1 MSDLGIV
8 LRSLRRHAFSTTVT
22 AALVAV
28 SVAILLVLL
37 SLRSAAQSSFRR
49 GTGNMHLLLGADA
62 SPLVTVLNGVFYAN
76 PPQQPIPWTKY
87 QQIRGSFPWE
97 WAVPT
102 QIGDTYRGAPV
113 VATTPDFFSRFEPVR
128 GQPWRFAAG
137 GAFDASFEVVAG
149 AKAAA
154 DHGLSIGDRLALT
167 HGAWTGPGGHE
178 HANHLYEVVGILEP
192 TGSAHDRALFT
203 DLDSSWILHAED
215 RHEREEGA
223 TDHAEGDGHA
233 DHDHHEHLSA
243 ADLTDEDRLITNI
256 LLRLPTR
263 PGKDAS
269 AALQSQFD
277 ALRRDTAITVAMPAD
292 QIDKLFRIIG
302 DLDALFV
309 AMGVAVLVSSGVAI
323 LLALYNSMELRRRQ
337 VAVFRALG
345 ASRGRV
351 FMLVLTE
358 SALIG
363 VLGAVGGVG
372 LSLIA
377 GLAASAELRARV
389 GLVIDAGL
397 DARSTVLVAA
407 GAVALAALAGIAPA
421 ILAYRTPVA
430 EHLKPVA

>member
-8 LRSLRRHAFSTTVT
+8 LRSLRRHAFSTSVT
-22 AALVAV
+22 AGLVAV

-49 GTGNMHLLLGADA
+49 GTGNMHLLVGADA

-76 PPQQPIPWTKY
+76 PPQQPIPWAKY

-102 QIGDTYRGAPV
+102 QIGDTYRGSPV
-113 VATTPDFFSRFEPVR
+113 VATTPDFFTKFEPVR
-128 GQPWRFAAG
+128 GQPWKFAAG
-137 GAFDASFEVVAG
+137 AAFDQSFEVVAG
-149 AKAAA
+149 AKAAS
-154 DHGLSIGDRLALT
+154 DQGLRIGDKVALT

-215 RHEREEGA
+215 RHEREEA
-223 TDHAEGDGHA
+223 SAEHAEEAGH
-233 DHDHHEHLSA
+233 DDHEHLSA
-243 ADLTDEDRLITNI
+243 ADLTDADRLTTNI

-302 DLDALFV
+302 DIDALFV
-309 AMGVAVLVSSGVAI
+309 AMGFAVLVSSGVAI

-351 FMLVLTE
+351 FMLVITE

-363 VLGAVGGVG
+363 VFGAACGIG

-377 GLAASAELRARV
+377 AWAASAELRARV
-389 GLVIDAGL
+389 GLVIEPGL
-397 DARSTVLVAA
+397 DARSTLLVAA
-407 GAVALAALAGIAPA
+407 GAVVLAALAGIAPA
-421 ILAYRTPVA
+421 VLAYRTPVA
-430 EHLKPVA
+430 ENLKPVA